1 MNRKTIFGY
10 DYTNNTTIK
19 FLCYLFV
26 GGSAA
31 LLEWILFYFFTY
43 SLALAYL
50 SSTTL
55 AFSLSTIYH
64 YFASIVLVFDSQT
77 KYSRNKELFLVII
90 VSIIGLILNLIFMS
104 ILVSCL
110 NLTAMYSKIITS
122 FIVFV
127 WNYVLR
133 KKYIF

>member
-1 MNRKTIFGY
+1 M
-10 DYTNNTTIK
+10 K

-31 LLEWILFYFFTY
+31 LLEWGFFYIF
-43 SLALAYL
+43 AYPL
-50 SSTTL
+50 DLPYLISTTL
-55 AFSLSTIYH
+55 AFSLATIYH
-64 YFASIVLVFDSQT
+64 YFASIILVFNSHTQHS
-77 KYSRNKELFLVII
+77 KSKELFLVLI
-90 VSIIGLILNLIFMS
+90 VSVIGLILNLICMS
-104 ILVSCL
+104 VLVSYFA
-110 NLTAMYSKIITS
+110 LTAMYSKIITS

>member
-1 MNRKTIFGY
+1 MNKKTIFGY
-10 DYTNNTTIK
+10 DYTNNERFK

-31 LLEWILFYFFTY
+31 LLEWALFYF
-43 SLALAYL
+43 LAYPL
-50 SSTTL
+50 SLPYLISTTL

-64 YFASIVLVFDSQT
+64 YFASIALVFDSQT
-77 KYSRNKELFLVII
+77 KYSKNKELFLVII
-90 VSIIGLILNLIFMS
+90 VSIMGLILNLIFMS
-104 ILVSCL
+104 ILVSYL
-110 NLTAMYSKIITS
+110 NLAAMYSKIITS

>member
-1 MNRKTIFGY
+1 MNKKSIFGY
-10 DYTNNTTIK
+10 DYTNNKTIK

-26 GGSAA
+26 GASAA
-31 LLEWILFYFFTY
+31 LLEWGLFYMFTY
-43 SLALAYL
+43 PLVLPYL
-50 SSTTL
+50 LSTTL
-55 AFSLSTIYH
+55 AFSISTIYH
-64 YFASIVLVFDSQT
+64 YFASIILVFNSQSQHS
-77 KYSRNKELFLVII
+77 KSKELFLVII

-104 ILVSCL
+104 VLVSYF
-110 NLTAMYSKIITS
+110 NLVAMYSKVITS